1 MAQKK
6 TKSSRRKVTDVNV
19 IPPATEENGVSSL
32 AVPRV
37 IAGSSLVRH
46 RPLLSPNGAWVLCAC
61 GSGVR
66 IYSSESGEL
75 LSVLQDSSSLS
86 SSSVL
91 VGLAFNPVSPHSQVW
106 SVDAAGRLVLWAY
119 DTGVPV
125 KRLDVGREVLGLYAP
140 YRDRGIYLLL
150 RATERPTGVE
160 TVNGEQAEEVDTS
173 CTLFHIPSLDNLS
186 RKKGQ
191 LSVMRGL
198 SEDSHKIAFDP
209 QGDFFAAVNGKSLCL
224 HFLKD
229 QQYKRHLIKDRIF
242 TCVAIHP
249 KERCIATGDSQ
260 GRIFLWRCFED
271 TKQVTKSTLHWH
283 SSAVLDLAFSAEGSY
298 LWSGGHEST
307 LVQWSLNHTDHK
319 DFLPRMGAAIVHL
332 ALSYDNNTILVSHAD
347 SVVTLVGLQRNILC
361 RIASLYWSSTPDD
374 RVLCDQQQRALA
386 VLAADPIGRALVMR
400 GKPGQLQL
408 YNAAEG
414 KLTPPIDVVGQNIM
428 SSGLSNFI
436 NATIDAAAFG
446 TVTAGE
452 RTWMC
457 TCDSLITPHV
467 GSVINLKFWE
477 FDEVTKRYVVRMT
490 VVDPHD
496 ADPVRSIVFSPHSDD
511 GAVATI
517 SESGFK
523 IWMAIREKSLTGSR
537 LIWICTGQGRF
548 KESPPSTC
556 VFSPDGATLAVA
568 FSSLVTFWDVETA
581 HLKDFVLTN
590 PPSAGPIRNLAYGP
604 DGTDTFVTTTD
615 SAVCF
620 WDLSTTTLMS
630 NHTMPGSFA
639 TTDPTK
645 AFLAVCGKNSVAVLD
660 TFRGHILYH
669 YIFPTPAD
677 IVACLLVANDEPSSN
692 SELPIEWF
700 HLNGLF
706 LLSGKGELW
715 KVDDKSA
722 SAVIGGNKLSAGED
736 ERQTTL
742 VHHNATTVTDG
753 KALESLRNGF
763 RHEKKDTYIT
773 KLMTVAA
780 YTLPKPEYF
789 LAQHIDSLLGSDN
802 PSEVS
807 SSDVMDVDIE
817 VEPATRPVDAAS
829 DDEDMPETKREPA
842 VNESDLTLADL
853 QQDSPEQT
861 FDFLTSAVKSF
872 PKSSSSSSSNRR
884 ARTDRKIAYVNASQL
899 YQKIRADSTAS

>member
-1 MAQKK
+1 MMPDKLGQNDG
-6 TKSSRRKVTDVNV
+6 T
-19 IPPATEENGVSSL
+19 G
-32 AVPRV
+32 PRV
-37 IAGSSLVRH
+37 ARVVRINHFRYGDGHRRIVRH
-46 RPLLSPNGAWVLCAC
+46 LSEPSTQLTKITITVRPLKSEVAARVHSVRPFTQTFGCRWVLCAC

-615 SAVCF
+615 M
-620 WDLSTTTLMS
+620 MS

-736 ERQTTL
+736 ERQTT
-742 VHHNATTVTDG
+742 
-753 KALESLRNGF
+753 
-763 RHEKKDTYIT
+763 
-773 KLMTVAA
+773 
-780 YTLPKPEYF
+780 
-789 LAQHIDSLLGSDN
+789 DN